1 MRFSVA
7 QQKEIIEAGSGRF
20 IGYIVD
26 AEICEK
32 SGMITGFLVAE
43 PKKILHIFQAEEA
56 TRKIAIQDILT
67 IGKDVILVKGIM
79 S

>member
-7 QQKEIIEAGSGRF
+7 QRKEMIEAGSGRF

-32 SGMITGFLVAE
+32 TGFIKAFIVAE
-43 PKKILHIFQAEEA
+43 PKKILHIFQGEEV
-56 TRKIAIQDILT
+56 TKKVDLQQVLT
-67 IGKDVILVKGIM
+67 IGKDVILVKGE
-79 S
+79 

>member
-26 AEICEK
+26 AEICER
-32 SGMITGFLVAE
+32 SGLITGFIVAE
-43 PKKILHIFQAEEA
+43 PKKILHIFQAEET
-56 TRKIAIQDILT
+56 TRKIDIKDILT
-67 IGKDVILVKGIM
+67 IGKDVILVKGVM